1 MDFKDYLEVNAQR
14 VNQELDE
21 ILSEFLNETDRI
33 SIKLLPFARA
43 FLNSCKE
50 GKRIRGVLVKLG
62 YEIANE
68 STDYRLQST
77 AEVGSRKTVD
87 ILRIAAAL
95 EILHSAIL
103 IHDDVID
110 QSPTRRGQP
119 SLYKALRPKDGRVG
133 GDHYGISQAI
143 SLGDIGLYLPIQ
155 IIADSNFSDEF
166 KNKALSYLSKTIVTT
181 GWGEVLDVDMAR
193 QAGKAKEEDIILLYK
208 LKTAKYTI
216 SAPLILGAILAGAD
230 EKLISKLG
238 EFGEAAGIAFQI
250 QDDILDIT
258 SDIEEGKNT
267 LLVTQAFKKADPKG
281 LRVLEQ
287 YYGKGY
293 SEDQG
298 QEVRKVFLETG
309 SLDYSSKI
317 ALQYASKAKKVIPKI
332 AKDIQMIKL
341 LEEMIGYLV
350 QRTK

>member
-21 ILSEFLNETDRI
+21 ILSQFFNETKRI
-33 SIKLLPFARA
+33 SLKLLPFAQA
-43 FLNSCKE
+43 FLNSCQG
-50 GKRIRGVLVKLG
+50 GKRIRGTLTVLG
-62 YEIANE
+62 YEIAGGRGGE
-68 STDYRLQST
+68 IVK
-77 AEVGSRKTVD
+77 VGAVF
-87 ILRIAAAL
+87 
-95 EILHSAIL
+95 EILHSSLL
-103 IHDDVID
+103 IHDDIVD

-119 SLYKALRPKDGRVG
+119 SLYKALG
-133 GDHYGISQAI
+133 GGHLGISQAI

-166 KNKALSYLSKTIVTT
+166 KNKALSYLSKTIVET
-181 GWGEVLDVDMAR
+181 GWGEVLDMDMAR
-193 QAGKAKEEDIILLYK
+193 QAGKAKEENIILLYK

-267 LLVTQAFKKADPKG
+267 LLVTQAFKKADAKG

-309 SLDYSSKI
+309 SLNYSSKI
-317 ALQYASKAKKVIPKI
+317 ALQYASTAKKVIPKI
-332 AKDIQMIKL
+332 TKDIQMIKL

-350 QRTK
+350 KRSK

>member
-1 MDFKDYLEVNAQR
+1 MDFKKYLEEIALLIN
-14 VNQELDE
+14 NQLDQ
-21 ILSEFLNETDRI
+21 IFADFLNEVKKEKPTLI
-33 SIKLLPFARA
+33 PFA
-43 FLNSCKE
+43 LGLINSCKG
-50 GKRIRGVLVKLG
+50 GKRIRGMLTKLG
-62 YEIANE
+62 YQLTGGFPNE
-68 STDYRLQST
+68 
-77 AEVGSRKTVD
+77 D
-87 ILRIAAAL
+87 IFKVAAAL

-166 KNKALSYLSKTIVTT
+166 KNKALSYLSKTIVAT
-181 GWGEVLDVDMAR
+181 GWGEVLDMDMAR
-193 QAGKAKEEDIILLYK
+193 QAGKAKEENIILLYK

-317 ALQYASKAKKVIPKI
+317 ALQYASTAKKVIPKI
-332 AKDIQMIKL
+332 TKDIQMIKL

-350 QRTK
+350 KRSK